1 MSRGLRAAGIW
12 LAALVTLAAT
22 QAVAATAP
30 AAASSST
37 EVQRG
42 HYLAVAGD
50 CEACHT
56 APGGKP
62 LAGGLPIAT
71 PVGPIFST
79 NITPSKQN
87 GIGGYSLQ
95 QFNAA
100 VRDGVRADGKHLYP
114 AMPYTAYAQ
123 LTDADVRAMYAY
135 FMHGVQPVDR
145 RPTQTHLPFPF
156 NIRLSMAAWNLLFL
170 DDKPF
175 KPDPGQS
182 VEWNR
187 GAYLARGLTHC
198 STCHTPRNL
207 LMAEKPSSALAGA
220 SLGTWF
226 APNITPDPES
236 GIGNWTQQDIV
247 DYLKT
252 GSAPGKGQAA
262 GPMAEAVD
270 HSLRHLSDA
279 DLSAI
284 AVYLK
289 SIPARHDSN
298 DTRAADAWGKPYA
311 DFAGIRGRPLPEAAD
326 QMTGPQLYDAYCATC
341 HQDRGQGS
349 FDGGL
354 PPLFH
359 NTATGH
365 RNTDNLVMVM
375 LDGIAWR
382 TDGSGV
388 RMPGFAQELSDRQI
402 ATLGN
407 YLTQHFG
414 NPAATVTVDQVRVLR
429 AGGASANLVL
439 LARILIAIVLVIL
452 IAIIVAIVRTI
463 ARRRHRTT
471 SQPAP

>member
-1 MSRGLRAAGIW
+1 
-12 LAALVTLAAT
+12 
-22 QAVAATAP
+22 
-30 AAASSST
+30 
-37 EVQRG
+37 
-42 HYLAVAGD
+42 
-50 CEACHT
+50 
-56 APGGKP
+56 
-62 LAGGLPIAT
+62 
-71 PVGPIFST
+71 
-79 NITPSKQN
+79 
-87 GIGGYSLQ
+87 
-95 QFNAA
+95 
-100 VRDGVRADGKHLYP
+100 
-114 AMPYTAYAQ
+114 
-123 LTDADVRAMYAY
+123 
-135 FMHGVQPVDR
+135 
-145 RPTQTHLPFPF
+145 
-156 NIRLSMAAWNLLFL
+156 
-170 DDKPF
+170 
-175 KPDPGQS
+175 
-182 VEWNR
+182 
-187 GAYLARGLTHC
+187 
-198 STCHTPRNL
+198 
-207 LMAEKPSSALAGA
+207 MAEKPSHALAGA

-311 DFAGIRGRPLPEAAD
+311 DFAGLRGKALPKDPD

-388 RMPGFAQELSDRQI
+388 HMPGFAQELSDQQI

-414 NPAATVTVDQVRVLR
+414 NPAAMVTVDQVRTLR

-439 LARILIAIVLVIL
+439 LVRVLMAIVLVIV
-452 IAIIVAIVRTI
+452 IAIIVAIVRMI